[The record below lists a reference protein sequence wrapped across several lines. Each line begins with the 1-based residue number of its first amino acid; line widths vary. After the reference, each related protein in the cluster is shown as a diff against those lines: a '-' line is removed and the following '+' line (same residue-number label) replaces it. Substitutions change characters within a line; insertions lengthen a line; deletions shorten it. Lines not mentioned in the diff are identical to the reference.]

1 MQLLEFLVEE
11 NYIER
16 WDNVQFSNRELDV
29 MIEEDL
35 DLLDAGKND

>member
-11 NYIER
+11 NYIEGGIT
-16 WDNVQFSNRELDV
+16 QFSNRELDV

-35 DLLDAGKND
+35 DLLDAGKK

>member
-11 NYIER
+11 NYIEGG
-16 WDNVQFSNRELDV
+16 DNVQFSNRELDV

-35 DLLDAGKND
+35 DLLDAGKK